1 MIVLLVLWMGAGAAA
16 GSTAAA
22 RAYLGSGNQL
32 MQAER
37 YAEAADELQKALR
50 DDRTLTQAR
59 DQLAICY
66 FELRDYAHARP
77 LLERML
83 QDKKSAGVAFVATYY
98 LGRIDLIDRDFDSAI
113 RRLRSIP
120 RENPVRDE
128 LYYLG
133 SAYFKQE
140 KYAESIRALQQAA
153 AQNQRDSRIHHLLAR
168 AYQKSGQP
176 RAAEKEFAE
185 TRRLHDYYLEGSAA
199 IARCRSLLAQG
210 KPEAAWA
217 MCRPLTETDDVD
229 KIVAIG
235 ILFGQAKQYR
245 PALEGWQKAA
255 ALDPDSSEIQYNFAL
270 TCFHLKDMARA
281 REHAVEAVRQRPD
294 FVEANILYGTI
305 LYMGAEDGEALRVL
319 TRAHELKPD
328 DDSVRRLLAEE
339 LSISADQ
346 HVRNQEWP
354 QVVALLEKAA
364 ALQPDSPRIS
374 QKLAEAR
381 QQLAKTR

>member
-1 MIVLLVLWMGAGAAA
+1 MIVLLMLWMGTGAAA
-16 GSTAAA
+16 GSTATA

-37 YAEAADELQKALR
+37 YAEAADEFQKALR
-50 DDRTLTQAR
+50 DDRTLTQVR
-59 DQLAICY
+59 DQLAVCY

-77 LLERML
+77 LLEQML
-83 QDKKSAGVAFVATYY
+83 RDKSSASMAAYY

-113 RRLRSIP
+113 RRLRSIAG
-120 RENPVRDE
+120 ENPVRDE

-140 KYAESIRALQQAA
+140 KYAESIRTLERAA
-153 AQNQRDSRIHHLLAR
+153 AQNPRDSRVHQLLAR
-168 AYQKSGQP
+168 AYQKSGEP
-176 RAAEKEFAE
+176 RAAEKAFAE

-210 KPEAAWA
+210 NPEGAWA

-235 ILFGQAKQYR
+235 MLFGEAKQYQ
-245 PALEGWQKAA
+245 PALEAWQKAA
-255 ALDPDSSEIQYNFAL
+255 ALDPDSSEVQYNFAL
-270 TCFHLKDMARA
+270 TCFHLKDMLRA
-281 REHAVEAVRQRPD
+281 REHAAEAVRQRPD

-319 TRAHELKPD
+319 TRAHDLKPD
-328 DDSVRRLLAEE
+328 DSSVRRLLAEE

-364 ALQPDSPRIS
+364 ALQPDSPQIS
-374 QKLAEAR
+374 QKLADAR

>member
-1 MIVLLVLWMGAGAAA
+1 MIVLLMLWMGAGAAA
-16 GSTAAA
+16 GSTATA

-37 YAEAADELQKALR
+37 YAEAADEFQKALR

-59 DQLAICY
+59 DRLAVCY

-77 LLERML
+77 LLEQML
-83 QDKKSAGVAFVATYY
+83 RDKSSASMAAYY

-140 KYAESIRALQQAA
+140 EYAESIRALERAA
-153 AQNQRDSRIHHLLAR
+153 AQNPRDSRVHQLLAR
-168 AYQKSGQP
+168 AYQKSGEP
-176 RAAEKEFAE
+176 RAAEKAFAE

-210 KPEAAWA
+210 NPEGAWA

-235 ILFGQAKQYR
+235 MLFGEAKQSACAR
-245 PALEGWQKAA
+245 SLAKGG
-255 ALDPDSSEIQYNFAL
+255 
-270 TCFHLKDMARA
+270 RA
-281 REHAVEAVRQRPD
+281 RSGFLGGPVQFRPHLFSPQGHAACPRARGGVGPPETRFRRSQHTVR
-294 FVEANILYGTI
+294 
-305 LYMGAEDGEALRVL
+305 
-319 TRAHELKPD
+319 H
-328 DDSVRRLLAEE
+328 DSLHGR
-339 LSISADQ
+339 
-346 HVRNQEWP
+346 
-354 QVVALLEKAA
+354 
-364 ALQPDSPRIS
+364 
-374 QKLAEAR
+374 
-381 QQLAKTR
+381 

>member
-1 MIVLLVLWMGAGAAA
+1 MIVLLVMWMAAGAAA

-37 YAEAADELQKALR
+37 YAEAADEFQKALR

-66 FELRDYAHARP
+66 FELRDYTHARP
-77 LLERML
+77 LLEQMFL
-83 QDKKSAGVAFVATYY
+83 DKSSAGVASYY
-98 LGRIDLIDRDFDSAI
+98 LGRIDLIDRDFASAV
-113 RRLRSIP
+113 RRLLSIP
-120 RENPVRDE
+120 REHPVRDE

-140 KYAESIRALQQAA
+140 RYAESIRSLQQAA
-153 AQNQRDSRIHHLLAR
+153 AQNPRDSRVHHLLAR
-168 AYQKSGQP
+168 AYQKAGQP
-176 RAAEKEFAE
+176 KAAEKEFAE
-185 TRRLHDYYLEGSAA
+185 TRRLHDYYLEGSVA
-199 IARCRSLLAQG
+199 IARCRSLLVQG
-210 KPEAAWA
+210 NPEAAWA

-235 ILFGQAKQYR
+235 ILFGQAKQYQ
-245 PALEGWQKAA
+245 PALEAWQKAA

-270 TCFHLKDMARA
+270 TCFHLNDMRRA
-281 REHAVEAVRQRPD
+281 RERAVEAVRQRPD

-319 TRAHELKPD
+319 TRAHDLKPD
-328 DDSVRRLLAEE
+328 DGSVRRLLAEE

-346 HVRNQEWP
+346 HMRNQEWQ

-364 ALQPDSPRIS
+364 ALQPDSPQIS

-381 QQLAKTR
+381 RLLVKTR